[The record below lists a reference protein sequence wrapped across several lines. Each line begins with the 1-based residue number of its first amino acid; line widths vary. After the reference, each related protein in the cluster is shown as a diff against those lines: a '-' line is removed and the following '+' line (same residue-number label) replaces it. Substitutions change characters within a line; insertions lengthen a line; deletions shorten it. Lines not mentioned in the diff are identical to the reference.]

1 LDKDLSPKED
11 ATSPEPGGRRKSSG
25 KRNALVLI
33 GIAFGAAVL
42 IGGGLLFAGGDESLE
57 APPVETVA
65 ECVTDGGYLALSNRT
80 SALIREMGTSLNVAS
95 AIGTR
100 EAILGALEGLNTK
113 YGPAFSLMAGEWRAL
128 DYCGDSKLASYNN
141 ALASELS
148 SIGFAFTTLKA
159 DDNAALV
166 EAAGNMNKITDIS
179 DDLAAYIGQ
188 Q

>member
-1 LDKDLSPKED
+1 MISISESCPS
-11 ATSPEPGGRRKSSG
+11 ATPRPTQRVGH
-25 KRNALVLI
+25 
-33 GIAFGAAVL
+33 FTTQ
-42 IGGGLLFAGGDESLE
+42 FSLKY
-57 APPVETVA
+57 P
-65 ECVTDGGYLALSNRT
+65 
-80 SALIREMGTSLNVAS
+80 LNVAS

-148 SIGFAFTTLKA
+148 SLGFAFTTLKA